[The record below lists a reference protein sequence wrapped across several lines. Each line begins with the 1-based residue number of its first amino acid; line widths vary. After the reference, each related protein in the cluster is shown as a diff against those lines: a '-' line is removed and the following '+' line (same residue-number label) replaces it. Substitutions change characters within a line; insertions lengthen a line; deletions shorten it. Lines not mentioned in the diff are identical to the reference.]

1 MSAKVHKPSCI
12 NLNRAAQGNLVW
24 NETIA
29 SLATLLW
36 RGFAA
41 QRQNAEQHTSPAY
54 CFRRPPETLPQK
66 HRFPAQCE
74 QIRRLARA
82 PTAARDGACAPQK
95 GALQLD
101 DLRGVNVLARVN
113 FAEQLFARGGIEIQ
127 HRE

>member
-29 SLATLLW
+29 SLATRLW

-41 QRQNAEQHTSPAY
+41 QRQNRAQHTSPTY

-74 QIRRLARA
+74 QIPAIGE
-82 PTAARDGACAPQK
+82 GANCCTRWRVRSPER
-95 GALQLD
+95 ALQLD

-113 FAEQLFARGGIEIQ
+113 FAEQLFARGGIEI
-127 HRE
+127 